1 MKQQSNWSKAMDIVK
16 LRNSFTYHP
25 PKEGQN
31 DKYVELRDHAHRLA
45 LDINDLVPESR
56 EKSLAITKL
65 EECIMWAN
73 KGIACN
79 E

>member
-1 MKQQSNWSKAMDIVK
+1 MSRDVK
-16 LRNSFTYHP
+16 LEQDIENSFTYHP
-25 PKEGQN
+25 PKGDQQ
-31 DKYVELRDHAHRLA
+31 DRYVRLRDNAKQLAHM
-45 LDINDLVPESR
+45 INEFVSNSR

-65 EECIMWAN
+65 EESIMWAN

>member
-1 MKQQSNWSKAMDIVK
+1 MYPITDGQMERLN
-16 LRNSFTYHP
+16 NSFTYHA
-25 PKEGQN
+25 PKETQPER
-31 DKYVELRDHAHRLA
+31 YVLLRNLAKELAIEL
-45 LDINDLVPESR
+45 LKNVPDGR
-56 EKSLAITKL
+56 ERSLAITKL